1 MKRDTMNLKTWTL
14 DQLRDSANTLRERFK
29 LGNGENTDLR
39 LLNLIEAEI
48 NFRHGWTK
56 K

>member
-1 MKRDTMNLKTWTL
+1 MNLDKWTL
-14 DQLRDSANTLRERFK
+14 EQLHDSANTLRDRFK
-29 LGNGENTDLR
+29 LNNGDEVDLR

-48 NFRHGWTK
+48 NVRHGWTK